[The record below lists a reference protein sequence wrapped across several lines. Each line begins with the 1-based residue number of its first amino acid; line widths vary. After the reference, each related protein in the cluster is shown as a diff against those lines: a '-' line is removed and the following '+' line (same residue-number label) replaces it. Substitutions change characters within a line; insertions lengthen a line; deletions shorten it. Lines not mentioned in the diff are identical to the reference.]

1 MLLNITTIFVALIAI
16 YLVYDMVELIKAR
29 QFSLARSR
37 TYAVLLGLLMCGRMI
52 YGYFTAQ
59 PGAEESSIP
68 NRGLF
73 VICTIGLAV
82 VYTAHRPD
90 RRFGQKTRRHEIR
103 TAQTDLFRVHG
114 RSADFLHMDEEITGL
129 SR

>member
-1 MLLNITTIFVALIAI
+1 MLLNITTILVALIAI

-37 TYAVLLGLLMCGRMI
+37 TYAVLLMCGRMI

-82 VYTAHRPD
+82 VYTLIDLIVALVKKRD
-90 RRFGQKTRRHEIR
+90 DTKFVRRKLTFFVFMVVLLIFYIWMKKSLG
-103 TAQTDLFRVHG
+103 
-114 RSADFLHMDEEITGL
+114 
-129 SR
+129 